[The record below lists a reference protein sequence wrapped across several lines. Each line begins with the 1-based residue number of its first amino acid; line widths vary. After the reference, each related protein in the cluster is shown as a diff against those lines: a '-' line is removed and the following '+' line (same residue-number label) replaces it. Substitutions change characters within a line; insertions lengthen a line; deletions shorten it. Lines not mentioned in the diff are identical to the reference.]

1 MRPLKIICIKR
12 FFSSTDDE
20 KPYFQSV
27 GTKGYWLPEKEH
39 RYIGDLD
46 LNRIPDDCMIVI
58 VQREDEIERVR
69 EIFKGELLSFHDKV
83 K

>member
-1 MRPLKIICIKR
+1 M
-12 FFSSTDDE
+12 
-20 KPYFQSV
+20 
-27 GTKGYWLPEKEH
+27 PEKEH